1 MCFLPP
7 VCSGPRPDGTLFI
20 SGQALSSSGG
30 STSLSSSDNYFS
42 RCQSLKFSS
51 YCQLLPVNSKD
62 DDWFALCLD
71 YISIHLKKKNK
82 SINK

>member
-1 MCFLPP
+1 MCFPP
-7 VCSGPRPDGTLFI
+7 LCSSLGLIVPCLSLAR
-20 SGQALSSSGG
+20 QAVSSSGG
-30 STSLSSSDNYFS
+30 STSLSCSDNYFS

-62 DDWFALCLD
+62 DDWFCIVLGL
-71 YISIHLKKKNK
+71 YLNSFFKIER